1 MTRRDDDESAGH
13 RHARLQGLILE
24 ELRALL
30 RDDVSDPRLYDA
42 RIAAVVLSVD
52 YRNARVHF
60 TVSTSTAGGDARSP
74 STEHTR
80 RVRAEK
86 EEAFARA
93 TAFLRARLAEAID
106 MKRVPELRF
115 VFDGIEGDS

>member
-1 MTRRDDDESAGH
+1 MRKDDDESAGH

-30 RDDVSDPRLYDA
+30 RDDVNDPRLFDV

-52 YRNARVHF
+52 YRNVRVHF
-60 TVSTSTAGGDARSP
+60 TVRHATSDGTDSDA
-74 STEHTR
+74 R

-86 EEAFARA
+86 EAAFARA
-93 TAFLRARLAEAID
+93 TPFLRARLAEAID
-106 MKRVPELRF
+106 MKRVPEMRF
-115 VFDGIEGDS
+115 VFDGIATDSELT